1 MNPFTVGLPAF
12 LAGTFF
18 GYILREF
25 SVGRLTALELGTL
38 DVNMRPVR
46 LRYLF
51 SMVVTIAAFA
61 ALRFSL
67 PKLMNFWFLLFLS
80 LCAIETVGFELYGW
94 RRFIVGKFSRAFI
107 APYTVSRILTVSGI
121 LVLIVAMAA
130 TVLV

>member
-1 MNPFTVGLPAF
+1 MNPFTLGLPAF
-12 LAGTFF
+12 LAGAFF

-46 LRYLF
+46 LRYLV
-51 SMVVTIAAFA
+51 SMVVTIAVFA

-67 PKLMNFWFLLFLS
+67 PRLMNFWFLLFLS
-80 LCAIETVGFELYGW
+80 LCAIETVGFEVYGW
-94 RRFIVGKFSRAFI
+94 RRFIVGKFPRAFI
-107 APYTVSRILTVSGI
+107 TPYTASRILTVSGI